1 MCDSQLACS
10 VVKIS
15 GPTVKG
21 IVSSD
26 FHSLPRCD
34 QLDRMAEG
42 GGQGSGV
49 GALCNDRDAAPVCT
63 RSCGVPELFQ
73 VCEHPADRSP
83 NFLKGRSARSN
94 IARGGRA
101 AADPPRNT
109 PYPRAL
115 SACAAFTGCKDDCAG
130 ALLPLTRHRCCS
142 PLTCTARGPF
152 LT

>member
-1 MCDSQLACS
+1 MNGALVLTYSLTSFGQLTDS
-10 VVKIS
+10 
-15 GPTVKG
+15 
-21 IVSSD
+21 
-26 FHSLPRCD
+26 SLVNGRG
-34 QLDRMAEG
+34 QG